1 MSWAEQGFPDVTM
14 LPNRIPVLGIVNAR
28 LERERIIRGNSDLG
42 LGDIYYG
49 RTFEPLEVGAA
60 SFFASYPL
68 TIDYL
73 TNNRAFNHIAPNGTL
88 SGSPYWSKVDMIA
101 AIEARSESPCLID
114 QLTKANHQMLSNWPT
129 IAAKQSYIGLNL
141 MKYLP
146 ISMIMTV
153 GTSTGSGSSL
163 EEAHSN
169 AIASFPEQTFI
180 IDEDYDGYRV
190 MPFTTSYYKQY
201 LGPYWCYIDWPVS
214 IIPDYISRPELVGLP
229 AKLYFV
235 AIPPDTS
242 MVYDA
247 TFDAHGMGVVNYGSN
262 SFQSIS
268 LPYQLSDIPMHESP
282 ALANMRFGFRALLTG
297 SFIQG
302 HPYCGVDCSSLF
314 EFYENV
320 DEIPD

>member
-28 LERERIIRGNSDLG
+28 LERERIIQGNSDLG
-42 LGDIYYG
+42 LGNIYHG
-49 RTFEPLEVGAA
+49 RTFEPLEVDAA

-114 QLTKANHQMLSNWPT
+114 RNTKANHQMLSNWPT

-153 GTSTGSGSSL
+153 GTSIGSGSSL

-169 AIASFPEQTFI
+169 AIASFPEQTYI
-180 IDEDYDGYRV
+180 IDKDEYWYTGV

-235 AIPPDTS
+235 AMPPDTS

-247 TFDAHGMGVVNYGSN
+247 TFDAHGMGVVNYGPN

-282 ALANMRFGFRALLTG
+282 ALANMRFGFRAY
-297 SFIQG
+297 FMQAP
-302 HPYCGVDCSSLF
+302 PYCGVDCSSLF
-314 EFYENV
+314 EFYDNV
-320 DEIPD
+320 DEIPTP